1 MVEHLFVFDYNNFP
15 NSCNYLVLATYLVNV
30 IRDLKQRERWRHGHQ
45 NGNRKLILSLFH
57 CSNSTNSY
65 SGSQNKGIK
74 IHCVGQKLSIYKRDI
89 ELPVAIHDVQDVS
102 AFLASARYF
111 WLRAVPFQSVDSR
124 LGRTRES
131 EITQRRTGEREASP
145 QFPLGWP
152 SFFRSHRSISSLA
165 RPASWGTA
173 RSLMWLKHSK
183 STSTMITFP
192 KSSLF
197 SVNSSS
203 FLVKDK

>member
-1 MVEHLFVFDYNNFP
+1 MSFGTLSN
-15 NSCNYLVLATYLVNV
+15 VNV
-30 IRDLKQRERWRHGHQ
+30 DVTDIKMATGSWYF
-45 NGNRKLILSLFH
+45 LSFQY
-57 CSNSTNSY
+57 SNSTNSY
-65 SGSQNKGIK
+65 SGSRNKGIQ

-89 ELPVAIHDVQDVS
+89 ELAVAIHDVQDVS

>member
-1 MVEHLFVFDYNNFP
+1 MVEHLSVFDNNNFP

-45 NGNRKLILSLFH
+45 NGNRTLIFSLFQ

-65 SGSQNKGIK
+65 SGRQNKGIQ

-102 AFLASARYF
+102 AFFASARYF
-111 WLRAVPFQSVDSR
+111 WPRAVPFQSVDSR
-124 LGRTRES
+124 LGRTGES
-131 EITQRRTGEREASP
+131 EIAKRRTGERERSTSSVSTRLA
-145 QFPLGWP
+145 L
-152 SFFRSHRSISSLA
+152 FFIRSHRSIFSLA
-165 RPASWGTA
+165 RPPWGTA
-173 RSLMWLKHSK
+173 RSLMWLKRSK

-192 KSSLF
+192 
-197 SVNSSS
+197 
-203 FLVKDK
+203 